1 MTRHGLLNDEWLVSY
16 AAGALSEAKS
26 LVVATHV
33 AFHPDL
39 KERVAEAEAIG
50 GALLEEK
57 EPVKMN
63 AGALE
68 DILQRIDEDDHTV
81 ASEGTPAPRESALP
95 APLRDYLG
103 KELDDLNWQFMG
115 PGMKKVRLKKYKTGE
130 CLWLL
135 RARGGTEMPFH
146 DHRGLEFTLV
156 LRGSY
161 SVGAEQ
167 YTPGLMELAGPE
179 IQDHRPVIDEG
190 EDCICLVVT
199 DAPIRL
205 HSLMG
210 RMFQPFIGL

>member
-1 MTRHGLLNDEWLVSY
+1 MTKHGLLNDEWMVSY

-33 AFHPDL
+33 AFHPEL
-39 KERVAEAEAIG
+39 QEKVADAEAIG
-50 GALLEEK
+50 GGLLDEA
-57 EPVKMN
+57 EPIKMH

-68 DILQRIDEDDHTV
+68 DILQRIEVDEDI
-81 ASEGTPAPRESALP
+81 ASPPPAPFESALP

-103 KELDDLNWQFMG
+103 KELDELKWQFMG
-115 PGMKKVRLKKYKTGE
+115 PGMKKVRLKKYTSGE

-135 RARGGTEMPFH
+135 RARGGTEMPLH
-146 DHRGLEFTLV
+146 DHRGTEFTLV

-161 SVGAEQ
+161 SVEGEQ

-179 IQDHRPVIDEG
+179 LKNHSPIIDEG

-205 HSLMG
+205 HSVVG
-210 RMFQPFIGL
+210 RMFQPFIGH